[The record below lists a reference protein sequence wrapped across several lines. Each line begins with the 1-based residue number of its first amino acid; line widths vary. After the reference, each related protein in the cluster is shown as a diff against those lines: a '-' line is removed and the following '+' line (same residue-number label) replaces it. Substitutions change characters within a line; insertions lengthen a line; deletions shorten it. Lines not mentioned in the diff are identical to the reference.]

1 MDLLFPFAAYWWV
14 YAAFTAG
21 VLAVLAVD
29 LGVFHRQ
36 AHAVTFRESLA
47 WSAVWVALALAVNY
61 GFYRYA
67 LAQFGG
73 DVAARVGLE
82 FLTGYLVEKAL
93 AVDNVFVF
101 VLVFGYFG
109 VPAALPA
116 PGAVL
121 RHPRRARLPR
131 RVRGPGLGP
140 DAVPRRRRRLRRHPA
155 DLGREDAV
163 RPDQQ
168 RRPGAAIR

>member
-47 WSAVWVALALAVNY
+47 WSAVWVALAMAVNY

-67 LAQFGG
+67 LAEFGG
-73 DVAARVGLE
+73 DVAARVEPATASLYIVNP
-82 FLTGYLVEKAL
+82 LTGGSL
-93 AVDNVFVF
+93 ASLFST
-101 VLVFGYFG
+101 
-109 VPAALPA
+109 
-116 PGAVL
+116 
-121 RHPRRARLPR
+121 HPPMEERIARLRALLAGGR
-131 RVRGPGLGP
+131 RV
-140 DAVPRRRRRLRRHPA
+140 A
-155 DLGREDAV
+155 
-163 RPDQQ
+163 
-168 RRPGAAIR
+168 

>member
-1 MDLLFPFAAYWWV
+1 MDLLFPFTAYWWV

-47 WSAVWVALALAVNY
+47 WSGGVGGAGDGRQLRLLPLRADPVRRRRGVAGRSRVPDRLP
-61 GFYRYA
+61 GRE
-67 LAQFGG
+67 G
-73 DVAARVGLE
+73 ARRRQRLR
-82 FLTGYLVEKAL
+82 LRA
-93 AVDNVFVF
+93 
-101 VLVFGYFG
+101 G
-109 VPAALPA
+109 VRLLRHPAAPPA

-121 RHPRRARLPR
+121 RDPRRPRLPR

-155 DLGREDAV
+155 DLRGEDAV
-163 RPDQQ
+163 RPHQQ
-168 RRPGAAIR
+168 CRPGGQSR